1 MYRTLEKD
9 YIDDLTSLPLIP
21 PVAHEKMRISRFLQY
36 YPDFEQKTKIRLSR
50 REEQSLSI
58 CDCDDYLI
66 DAAIKFS
73 NDRRDEIRQFFWNI
87 DFENIFCLTS
97 SDISAIS
104 LMEPKP
110 QILRLLYSQKVSVK
124 NTSKNYA
131 SMAIFLMNRFT
142 KPYQSKTKRRA
153 HSMISRRVISKIFF
167 TKLHLI
173 GQQHLSTHPR
183 RVFCGS
189 ISLHYINFMPFLQAM
204 GSNRINVMMLDDLRW
219 FSRIIQQQNFPVSLS
234 GSEPEQDG
242 TSVSHPLLAQLI
254 KYIKSILFS
263 KSNDICFKICI
274 FYVIVYTKRLL
285 LNKDRS
291 TEPMFLEFM
300 FKDSP
305 EIHDIFS
312 LLYIDE
318 KQKYPSLESLKETN
332 PRRYRNLE
340 IYAKRF
346 SFIVEQLENI
356 HNGSLDLPISQ
367 LFSQTKGAT
376 PFQQIVSYIL
386 NN

>member
-1 MYRTLEKD
+1 MYRTLETD

-36 YPDFEQKTKIRLSR
+36 YPDFDPKTKIRLSR

-66 DAAIKFS
+66 EALKKFS

-87 DFENIFCLTS
+87 DFKNIFCLTS

-104 LMEPKP
+104 LMEPNP

-131 SMAIFLMNRFT
+131 SMANFLINRFT
-142 KPYQSKTKRRA
+142 QHYDWRSKKRF
-153 HSMISRRVISKIFF
+153 HSMISRRVISKIVF

-183 RVFCGS
+183 RGFCGS
-189 ISLHYINFMPFLQAM
+189 ISLHYINFMPFLRAM
-204 GSNRINVMMLDDLRW
+204 GENRVNVMMLDDLKW

-234 GSEPEQDG
+234 GSEPEQG
-242 TSVSHPLLAQLI
+242 GFHPVLAQLI

-263 KSNDICFKICI
+263 KSSEICFKICI

-305 EIHDIFS
+305 EIHAMFS

-356 HNGSLDLPISQ
+356 YNGILDLPISQ
-367 LFSQTKGAT
+367 LFGQTKGAT
-376 PFQQIVSYIL
+376 PLQQIVLYIL
-386 NN
+386 KQ